1 MEPTSKAQR
10 CKKYRDKTKEN
21 YKKNDALRKKRCRL
35 MMKLNDSEKNKE
47 KKEKDKLRKRAER
60 KRKKLELEALQA
72 PSTSPQTTIA
82 RVSKESSAFKYR
94 STKQRYVKK
103 VEKYLPKSP
112 GKRREV
118 LHEITNKFCVP
129 FDFKAKRGKKKDE
142 LSDEELKW
150 LKDFLDRPDI
160 SYMNPGRKD
169 HVYVG
174 KKDGVKVYE
183 QKRYLLWKIQDLYEI
198 ANGGSVI
205 EEAGGDSFSN
215 AFGRPLK
222 FALLYDVLKLHKE
235 YVFNRDIPQWSC
247 LCELCENVT
256 LLATGVN
263 KVLKDKLPTSPHDI
277 VEKFSCSSTRHCMY
291 DACCEICSSIDVNI
305 PDNMEK

>member
-1 MEPTSKAQR
+1 M
-10 CKKYRDKTKEN
+10 
-21 YKKNDALRKKRCRL
+21 
-35 MMKLNDSEKNKE
+35 
-47 KKEKDKLRKRAER
+47 
-60 KRKKLELEALQA
+60 
-72 PSTSPQTTIA
+72 
-82 RVSKESSAFKYR
+82 
-94 STKQRYVKK
+94 
-103 VEKYLPKSP
+103 
-112 GKRREV
+112 
-118 LHEITNKFCVP
+118 LHQITNKFCVR

-142 LSDEELKW
+142 PSDEELTW
-150 LKDFLDRPDI
+150 LKEFLDRPDI
-160 SYMNPGRKD
+160 LYMNPGRKD

-183 QKRYLLWKIQDLYEI
+183 QKRYLLWKIQDLHEI

-277 VEKFSCSSTRHCMY
+277 VEKFSCSSTRHSMY
-291 DACCEICSSIDVNI
+291 DACCEICSSIDINI
-305 PDNMEK
+305 PDNMEIIESQNEGSTDNDDDYHDDQSDQPKTSVRLYK